1 MSRPTWRRFRLRSL
15 LIVVMLVAVLLGGLR
30 TLLERRGRFVRNQ
43 GQVRAWTGQRNKYQ
57 QLAELARS
65 KGDIAGAAKWDEL
78 AVYADGWR
86 RVFEHRVSGG
96 GQDHEPPIPKNP
108 QWPPVSKQPQ

>member
-1 MSRPTWRRFRLRSL
+1 MRGPTWRRFRLRTL
-15 LIVVMLVAVLLGGLR
+15 LIVVILVAALLGGLR
-30 TLLERRGRFVRNQ
+30 TLERRGRFIRNQ

-86 RVFEHRVSGG
+86 RVFEHRASGG
-96 GQDHEPPIPKNP
+96 GPDREPPIPKSP
-108 QWPPVSKQPQ
+108 QWPPAPKQP

>member
-1 MSRPTWRRFRLRSL
+1 MSGPTWRRFRPRTLF
-15 LIVVMLVAVLLGGLR
+15 IVVMLVAVLLVGHR
-30 TLLERRGRFVRNQ
+30 TLERRARFIRNQ
-43 GQVRAWTGQRNKYQ
+43 GQVRAGTGERNKYQ

-86 RVFEHRVSGG
+86 RVFEHRASGG
-96 GQDHEPPIPKNP
+96 GPGDEPPIPGDP
-108 QWPPVSKQPQ
+108 QWPPTPKQPQ